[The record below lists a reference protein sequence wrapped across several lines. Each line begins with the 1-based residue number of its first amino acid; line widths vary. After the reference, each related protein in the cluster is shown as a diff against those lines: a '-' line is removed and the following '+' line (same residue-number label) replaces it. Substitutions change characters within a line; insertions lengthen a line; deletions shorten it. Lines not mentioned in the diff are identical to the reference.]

1 MSDSLRIAF
10 YAPLKPLG
18 HPHPSGDLVIGTG
31 LYQFLQRRGHRL
43 ESISQFRTRWV
54 YWKPWRWLQF
64 LRARS
69 RSLQRCSKLD
79 ANLWLTYHSYYKAPD
94 LLGPDCSRRLRL
106 PYVVFQGIYSTK
118 RRKRWQTWAG
128 FVLNRRALLAADHV
142 FTNRKEDFVN
152 LGRLVREESLTYV
165 VPGILPEQFGFDAEF
180 RKQLRQ
186 QWDITEG
193 VVVLTAAMFRP
204 GVKSEGLSWV
214 IRSCGELFRQN
225 VPLYLVIAGEGKEES
240 RLRQLAD
247 SHLPGR
253 VRFLGKVEREK
264 MYRFYSA
271 GDLFVFPGIRE
282 SLGMVFLEAQS
293 CGLPVVA
300 FADGGVPEVVADG
313 ICGYLVHPFH
323 ASEFNEAI
331 GRLLADQDLR
341 KKMGEAARGYIRNR
355 HDLKSN
361 YRVVEE
367 ILLELVARK
376 STQSI
381 EGRRQQADE
390 RGEKRT
396 RN

>member
-1 MSDSLRIAF
+1 MSRSLNIAF

-31 LYQFLQRRGHRL
+31 LYQFLQGRGHHL
-43 ESISQFRTRWV
+43 ESISQFRTRWI

-69 RSLQRCSKLD
+69 RSLQRCRKLD
-79 ANLWLTYHSYYKAPD
+79 ADLWLTYHSYYKAPD
-94 LLGPDCSRRLRL
+94 LFGPDCSRRLRL
-106 PYVVFQGIYSTK
+106 PYTIFQGIYSTK

-152 LGRLVREESLTYV
+152 LGRIVPEESLTYV
-165 VPGILPEQFGFDAEF
+165 VPGILPEQFIFDARS
-180 RKQLRQ
+180 RKQLQ
-186 QWDITEG
+186 QEWDVTEG

-225 VPLYLVIAGEGKEES
+225 VPLYLVIAGEGKED
-240 RLRQLAD
+240 RHLRQLAD
-247 SHLPGR
+247 SYLPGR
-253 VRFLGKVEREK
+253 VRFLGKVAREE

-313 ICGYLVHPFH
+313 VCGYLVRPFD
-323 ASEFNEAI
+323 AREFNEALA
-331 GRLLADQDLR
+331 RLLADRVLR
-341 KKMGEAARGYIRNR
+341 KRMGEAASGYVRSR
-355 HDLKSN
+355 HDLKQN
-361 YRVVEE
+361 YHIVEDT
-367 ILLELVARK
+367 LLGIVD
-376 STQSI
+376 
-381 EGRRQQADE
+381 RQNPQ
-390 RGEKRT
+390 RHGT
-396 RN
+396 

>member
-1 MSDSLRIAF
+1 MSRSLNIAF

-31 LYQFLQRRGHRL
+31 LYQFLQGRNHRL
-43 ESISQFRTRWV
+43 ESISQFRGRWI
-54 YWKPWRWLQF
+54 YWKPWRWPRF

-69 RSLQRCSKLD
+69 RSLQRCRRLD

-94 LLGPDCSRRLRL
+94 LLGPDCSRSLSL
-106 PYVVFQGIYSTK
+106 PYTIFQGIYSTK
-118 RRKRWQTWAG
+118 RRKRWQTWPG
-128 FVLNRRALLAADHV
+128 FVLNRRALLAAAHV

-152 LGRLVREESLTYV
+152 LGRIVPAESLTYV
-165 VPGILPEQFGFDAEF
+165 MPGILPEQFIFDSRF

-186 QWDITEG
+186 EWDISEG

-225 VPLYLVIAGEGKEES
+225 VPLYLVIAGEGKEE
-240 RLRQLAD
+240 RHLRQLAD
-247 SHLPGR
+247 SYLPGR
-253 VRFLGKVEREK
+253 VRFLGKVAREE

-293 CGLPVVA
+293 CGLPIVA

-313 ICGYLVHPFH
+313 VCGYLVRPFD
-323 ASEFNEAI
+323 AREFNEAI
-331 GRLLADQDLR
+331 ARLLADRVLR
-341 KKMGEAARGYIRNR
+341 KRMGEAASGYVRSR
-355 HDLKSN
+355 HDLKKN
-361 YRVVEE
+361 YHIVEDT
-367 ILLELVARK
+367 LLGLVD
-376 STQSI
+376 
-381 EGRRQQADE
+381 RQNPHK
-390 RGEKRT
+390 RGY
-396 RN
+396 

>member
-10 YAPLKPLG
+10 YAPFKPLG
-18 HPHPSGDLVIGTG
+18 HPHPSGDLIIGTG
-31 LYQFLQRRGHRL
+31 LYEFLQGRGHRL
-43 ESISQFRTRWV
+43 ESISRFRTRWI
-54 YWKPWRWLQF
+54 YWKPWHWLHF
-64 LRARS
+64 LRARN
-69 RSLQRCSKLD
+69 RSLKRCNRLG

-94 LLGPDCSRRLRL
+94 LLGPDCSRRLGL
-106 PYVVFQGIYSTK
+106 PYTIFQGIYSTK

-152 LGRLVREESLTYV
+152 LGRIVPEENLTYV
-165 VPGILPEQFGFDAEF
+165 VPGILPKQFSFDARF

-186 QWDITEG
+186 EWDITEG

-225 VPLYLVIAGEGKEES
+225 VPLYLVIAGEGKEELH
-240 RLRQLAD
+240 LRQLAG
-247 SHLPGR
+247 SCLPGR
-253 VRFLGKVEREK
+253 VQFLGKVAREE

-271 GDLFVFPGIRE
+271 GDVFVFPGIRE

-300 FADGGVPEVVADG
+300 FADGGVPEVVEDG
-313 ICGYLVHPFH
+313 VCGYLVQPFD
-323 ASEFNEAI
+323 AREFKEAI
-331 GRLLADQDLR
+331 TRLLADQILR
-341 KKMGEAARGYIRNR
+341 KRMGAAARDQVRR
-355 HDLKSN
+355 KHDLESN

-367 ILLELVARK
+367 ILLGLAE
-376 STQSI
+376 
-381 EGRRQQADE
+381 RQKPQKHRA
-390 RGEKRT
+390 
-396 RN
+396 

>member
-1 MSDSLRIAF
+1 
-10 YAPLKPLG
+10 
-18 HPHPSGDLVIGTG
+18 
-31 LYQFLQRRGHRL
+31 
-43 ESISQFRTRWV
+43 
-54 YWKPWRWLQF
+54 
-64 LRARS
+64 
-69 RSLQRCSKLD
+69 
-79 ANLWLTYHSYYKAPD
+79 
-94 LLGPDCSRRLRL
+94 
-106 PYVVFQGIYSTK
+106 
-118 RRKRWQTWAG
+118 
-128 FVLNRRALLAADHV
+128 
-142 FTNRKEDFVN
+142 
-152 LGRLVREESLTYV
+152 VREESLTYV

-341 KKMGEAARGYIRNR
+341 KKMGEAARGYVRNR